1 MKYPVIYV
9 KNVMGV
15 HKHNSISYAL
25 HMRIV
30 GDETGDEL
38 RAAYL
43 KKLLSQLYHTI
54 AGLFVVA
61 QGEIIKNDG
70 DPFILFTTNL
80 DQRQLKMQLQTL
92 ANELSERA
100 GDSVQLEYALFRSL
114 LLVKDGPVGLFKAAK
129 EGKPVHQSDA
139 LKECALL
146 LKSDGR
152 KVTTN
157 YLMSYDVFVERTKA

>member
-9 KNVMGV
+9 RNVMGV

-30 GDETGDEL
+30 SEETEDEL

-43 KKLLSQLYHTI
+43 KKLLSQLYHTVE
-54 AGLFVVA
+54 GLFVVA
-61 QGEIIKNDG
+61 QAQIIKNDD

-80 DQRQLKMQLQTL
+80 DQRMLKMQLQTL
-92 ANELSERA
+92 ANELGERA
-100 GDSVQLEYALFRSL
+100 GASVQLEYALFRSL
-114 LLVKDGPVGLFKAAK
+114 LLVKDRPVGLLKAAK
-129 EGKPVHQSDA
+129 EGEPVRQSNA
-139 LKECALL
+139 IAEHAVLL
-146 LKSDGR
+146 RPDGR

-157 YLMSYDVFVERTKA
+157 YLMSYDVFVHRSKA